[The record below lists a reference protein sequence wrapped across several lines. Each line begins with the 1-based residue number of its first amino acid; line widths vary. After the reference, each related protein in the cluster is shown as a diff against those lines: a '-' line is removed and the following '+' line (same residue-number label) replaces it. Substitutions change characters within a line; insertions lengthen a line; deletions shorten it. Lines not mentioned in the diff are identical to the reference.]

1 MEQKLLNYGVLNQTK
16 DEDLSSN
23 RGQINENWEKSRYFS
38 FGELMKFG
46 FIEKGCCCCKKTKKY
61 QLYQDTKETYEK
73 RTDII
78 NIMKTVA
85 DIDTLKDALLSDYQ
99 IRLLPYLANTK
110 EDDDSDVKRMS
121 VGEAVKE
128 LRKGDNEGRDDIKR
142 AVDKYLERYLPK
154 ELLDGESEKLDL
166 GDDGNGGLNND
177 GGIRVEDLEGNEGN
191 IGGIKE
197 MGADRKS
204 VV

>member
-197 MGADRKS
+197 MGEK
-204 VV
+204 